1 MKASARVADAGAPH
15 DAEYPRERFELLDRV
30 GAFLAHELRNP
41 LSAARLYL
49 DLLVKETSTPK
60 GRQVLGALQRT
71 LEEMNDV
78 IGNVL
83 QLSGGVLKE
92 RSLVNLRSIFEELK
106 LEYKLLMEKTTISV
120 QCEGPSL
127 VLGDESALRQV
138 ARNLLLNAVQAIG
151 GVGSVVVNLSE
162 ADSTRCLRCTVKDSG
177 PGISEDVLPRIF
189 DPFETTKIGGS
200 GLGLAVVAQ
209 ILSAHNA
216 TFGAYNSDHGA
227 VFWFEIEKVGA

>member
-1 MKASARVADAGAPH
+1 MKAGARTADAPEML
-15 DAEYPRERFELLDRV
+15 DAEYPKERFELLDRV

-49 DLLVKETSTPK
+49 DLLAKETNTPK
-60 GRQVLGALQRT
+60 GRQVLSALQRT

-83 QLSGGVLKE
+83 QLSGGSLKE
-92 RSLVNLRSIFEELK
+92 RSIVNLRSIFEELK
-106 LEYKLLMEKTTISV
+106 LEYKLLIEKTTISI
-120 QCEGPSL
+120 QCEGGSL

-151 GVGSVVVNLSE
+151 GIGSVVVRLSE
-162 ADSTRCLRCTVKDSG
+162 ADSSRYLRCTVSDSG
-177 PGISEDVLPRIF
+177 PGISAHVLPRIF
-189 DPFETTKIGGS
+189 DPFETTKVGGT

-209 ILSAHNA
+209 ILSAHKA
-216 TFGAYNSDHGA
+216 GFGAYNSEHGA